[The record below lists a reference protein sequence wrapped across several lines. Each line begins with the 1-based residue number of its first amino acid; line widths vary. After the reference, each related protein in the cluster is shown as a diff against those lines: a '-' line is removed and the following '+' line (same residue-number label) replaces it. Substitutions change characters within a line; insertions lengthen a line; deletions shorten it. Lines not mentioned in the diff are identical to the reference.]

1 MSLVSKPK
9 LQGLR
14 SKAPQLIAVALIIV
28 VAAILLIEILEDV
41 LVEGPPVNGGPL
53 GMLLTGIVAFIRN
66 VTTTI
71 SSWGYAGFFGLM
83 ILESISLPIPSEVIL
98 PFAGYLISLGRL
110 DMWITVIIA
119 TVASIAG
126 SLIDYYIGMKA
137 AQALSEHRVFG

>member
-53 GMLLTGIVAFIRN
+53 GLLLTGIVAFIRN

-71 SSWGYAGFFGLM
+71 SSWGYAGFL
-83 ILESISLPIPSEVIL
+83 
-98 PFAGYLISLGRL
+98 
-110 DMWITVIIA
+110 
-119 TVASIAG
+119 
-126 SLIDYYIGMKA
+126 
-137 AQALSEHRVFG
+137 AL